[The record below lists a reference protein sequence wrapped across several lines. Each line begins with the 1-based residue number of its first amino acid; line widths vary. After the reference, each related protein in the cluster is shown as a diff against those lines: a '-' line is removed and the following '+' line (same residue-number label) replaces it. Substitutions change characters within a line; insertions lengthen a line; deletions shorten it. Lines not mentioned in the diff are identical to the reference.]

1 MDFVFEK
8 SIDFYGI
15 FELIYTKKWST
26 LYLFKIILQYISSWW
41 RCSNSRAIN
50 FHSFLDFL
58 LPILHTSILNVND
71 FFNFQPWNF
80 FYHDFMILW
89 STVLQIIIKKGQKY
103 TQAFYFFF
111 KVVCEKIFRNHKILG
126 KIKAGRFRIQDLFC
140 NFLSLTKSV
149 CKVL

>member
-71 FFNFQPWNF
+71 FFDFQPWNF
-80 FYHDFMILW
+80 FYHDFMTLW
-89 STVLQIIIKKGQKY
+89 STVLQIIIKKVQKNTQEVQVILGQISVITELYCLKY
-103 TQAFYFFF
+103 TYSEFINAH
-111 KVVCEKIFRNHKILG
+111 C
-126 KIKAGRFRIQDLFC
+126 
-140 NFLSLTKSV
+140 TK
-149 CKVL
+149 CTTMG

>member
-1 MDFVFEK
+1 MGLFTFTKKCWKNIWFKNIFSHYIMDFVFEK

-71 FFNFQPWNF
+71 FFDFQPWNF
-80 FYHDFMILW
+80 FYHDFMTLW
-89 STVLQIIIKKGQKY
+89 STVLQIIIKKVQKN
-103 TQAFYFFF
+103 TQE
-111 KVVCEKIFRNHKILG
+111 VQVILG
-126 KIKAGRFRIQDLFC
+126 QIWTRLF
-140 NFLSLTKSV
+140 FTFSK
-149 CKVL
+149 